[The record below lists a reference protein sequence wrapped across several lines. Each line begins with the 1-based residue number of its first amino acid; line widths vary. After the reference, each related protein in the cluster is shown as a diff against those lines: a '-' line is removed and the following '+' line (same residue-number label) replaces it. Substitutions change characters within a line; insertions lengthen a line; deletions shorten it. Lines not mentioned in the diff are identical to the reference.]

1 MSNISK
7 INIYCQ
13 KLKIKTPPEY
23 KTLVKDDSPPELKD
37 DSPHEDESVS
47 FKVQCSFQKERKI
60 GHGRTIKLAKE
71 NAAQQIVQHFDID
84 GKLFELE
91 NLVSYSIESYGVPL
105 ENIWNN
111 TLSIYTVTLKKK
123 TGNNYQ
129 YKVVKMQILDD

>member
-13 KLKIKTPPEY
+13 KLKIKTLPEY
-23 KTLVKDDSPPELKD
+23 KTLVKDDSPP
-37 DSPHEDESVS
+37 VS
-47 FKVQCSFQKERKI
+47 FKVQCEFQKERKI

-123 TGNNYQ
+123 IGNNYQ

>member
-13 KLKIKTPPEY
+13 KLKIKTLPEY
-23 KTLVKDDSPPELKD
+23 KTLVKD

-47 FKVQCSFQKERKI
+47 FKVQCEFQKERKI

-84 GKLFELE
+84 VKLFELE

-129 YKVVKMQILDD
+129 YKVVKMQVLDD